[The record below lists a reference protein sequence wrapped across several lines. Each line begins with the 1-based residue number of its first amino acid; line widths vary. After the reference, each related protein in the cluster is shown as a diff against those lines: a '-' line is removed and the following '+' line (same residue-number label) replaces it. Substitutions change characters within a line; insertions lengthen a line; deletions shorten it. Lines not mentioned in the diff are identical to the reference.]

1 MRLGFRTSPLE
12 INSDDRTPPMAS
24 RKRHSRPSGRS
35 SRSWDAVAAWY
46 TGWVGAAGS
55 EHHQRLAV
63 PAILDL
69 LALSP
74 GEHLLDLGCGP
85 GVLAPHA
92 AAAGARYTGVDTSP
106 RLLAFARRHHGNVG
120 RFLVAD
126 ATVLP
131 SDDRFARDSFDVV
144 SFLLSIQDIDPL
156 DGALRSAAWSL
167 RAGGRVAIVMTHPC
181 FRVPRQS
188 GWGWDASRRLQ
199 YRRVDRYLTRL
210 DVPMKQYDGARR
222 GATRS
227 YHRPLAEYINGLSSH
242 GLLVDRIDE
251 IPAPGIVA
259 SSDRSRAERAADR
272 EIPLFLGIRAVKR

>member
-1 MRLGFRTSPLE
+1 
-12 INSDDRTPPMAS
+12 MAS
-24 RKRHSRPSGRS
+24 RKRHSRSSGRS
-35 SRSWDAVAAWY
+35 SRSWDAVATWY
-46 TGWVGAAGS
+46 SGWVGAGGS
-55 EHHQRLAV
+55 EHHRRLAV

-74 GEHLLDLGCGP
+74 SEHLLDLGCGP

-92 AAAGARYTGVDTSP
+92 ARAGARYLGVDTSP
-106 RLLAFARRHHGNVG
+106 RLLAFARRHHGSVG
-120 RFLVAD
+120 RFLDAD

-131 SDDRFARDSFDVV
+131 SDGRFVPGAFDAV
-144 SFLLSIQDIDPL
+144 SFLLSVQDIDPL

-167 RAGGRVAIVMTHPC
+167 RPGGRVAIIMTHPC

-210 DVPMKQYDGARR
+210 EVPMKQYEGARR

-227 YHRPLAEYINGLSSH
+227 YHRPLAEYINGLSSN

-251 IPAPGIVA
+251 IPADCVL
-259 SSDRSRAERAADR
+259 DRANATRAELAARR
-272 EIPLFLGIRAVKR
+272 EIPLFLGIRAVRPL